1 MISHDSPGGTMKQA
15 PAMLRSM
22 VAEERTDMHQRTIVD
37 DGIAVQCS
45 ANTMSA
51 VEYLRS
57 RDIARTVI
65 ERVLLEPA
73 RRRSRQ

>member
-1 MISHDSPGGTMKQA
+1 MEHTPAELRGTA
-15 PAMLRSM
+15 ADGRSEARRD
-22 VAEERTDMHQRTIVD
+22 VRQRAIVD
-37 DGIAVQCS
+37 DGIAVQFS

-57 RDIARTVI
+57 RNIGRAVI
-65 ERVLLEPA
+65 ERVLLEPS

>member
-1 MISHDSPGGTMKQA
+1 MEQA
-15 PAMLRSM
+15 PAFSSGTATGG
-22 VAEERTDMHQRTIVD
+22 VDEPRTDVQQCAVVD

-57 RDIARTVI
+57 RNVGRAVI
-65 ERVLLEPA
+65 ERVLLEPGLRRA
-73 RRRSRQ
+73 RQ

>member
-1 MISHDSPGGTMKQA
+1 MTGT
-15 PAMLRSM
+15 PAVLRGMAAGVS
-22 VAEERTDMHQRTIVD
+22 EERTDGQQCAIVD
-37 DGIAVQCS
+37 DGIAMQFS

-57 RDIARTVI
+57 RDIGRAVI
-65 ERVLLEPA
+65 ERVLLEPT

>member
-1 MISHDSPGGTMKQA
+1 MKQA
-15 PAMLRSM
+15 PAVLRSITTGM
-22 VAEERTDMHQRTIVD
+22 AEERTDLHQRAIVD

-57 RDIARTVI
+57 RDIGRAVI

>member
-1 MISHDSPGGTMKQA
+1 MKQA
-15 PAMLRSM
+15 PAILRSM
-22 VAEERTDMHQRTIVD
+22 VAEERTDVHQRVIVD
-37 DGIAVQCS
+37 DGIAVQFN

-57 RDIARTVI
+57 RNVGRAVI

>member
-1 MISHDSPGGTMKQA
+1 MKHT
-15 PAMLRSM
+15 PVDLRG
-22 VAEERTDMHQRTIVD
+22 AAAIDQGDARTDSRQRAIVD
-37 DGIAVQCS
+37 DGIAVQFN

-57 RDIARTVI
+57 RNIGRAVI

-73 RRRSRQ
+73 RRRARQ

>member
-1 MISHDSPGGTMKQA
+1 MKQA
-15 PAMLRSM
+15 PAILRSRAAGI
-22 VAEERTDMHQRTIVD
+22 AEERTDSQQRTVVD
-37 DGIAVQCS
+37 DGIAVQFS

-57 RDIARTVI
+57 RNVGRAVI
-65 ERVLLEPA
+65 ERVLLDPA

>member
-1 MISHDSPGGTMKQA
+1 MEQA
-15 PAMLRSM
+15 PAFLRGMAADSTGE
-22 VAEERTDMHQRTIVD
+22 ARTDIRQRAVVD
-37 DGIAVQCS
+37 DGIAVQFS

-57 RDIARTVI
+57 RNVGRAVI

>member
-1 MISHDSPGGTMKQA
+1 MEHISA
-15 PAMLRSM
+15 ELRGM
-22 VAEERTDMHQRTIVD
+22 AADGRGDARRDVRQRVIVD
-37 DGIAVQCS
+37 DGIAVQFS

-57 RDIARTVI
+57 RDIARAVI
-65 ERVLLEPA
+65 ERVLLEPS

>member
-1 MISHDSPGGTMKQA
+1 MEQA
-15 PAMLRSM
+15 PAFSGG
-22 VAEERTDMHQRTIVD
+22 ADEARTDVHQRAIVD
-37 DGIAVQCS
+37 DAIAVQCS

-57 RDIARTVI
+57 RNIGRAVI

-73 RRRSRQ
+73 RRRACQ

>member
-1 MISHDSPGGTMKQA
+1 MEQISA
-15 PAMLRSM
+15 ELRGM
-22 VAEERTDMHQRTIVD
+22 AADGRGDARTDVRQRVIVD

-45 ANTMSA
+45 INTMSA

-57 RDIARTVI
+57 RDIARAVI
-65 ERVLLEPA
+65 ERVLLEPS

>member
-1 MISHDSPGGTMKQA
+1 MAADGRGDA
-15 PAMLRSM
+15 RRD
-22 VAEERTDMHQRTIVD
+22 VRQRAIVD
-37 DGIAVQCS
+37 DGIAVQFS

-57 RDIARTVI
+57 RNIGRAVI
-65 ERVLLEPA
+65 ERVLLEPL

>member
-1 MISHDSPGGTMKQA
+1 MKQA
-15 PAMLRSM
+15 PAILRSM
-22 VAEERTDMHQRTIVD
+22 VAEERSDMHQRAIVD
-37 DGIAVQCS
+37 DGIAVQFS

-57 RDIARTVI
+57 RNVGRTVI
-65 ERVLLEPA
+65 ERVLLEPG